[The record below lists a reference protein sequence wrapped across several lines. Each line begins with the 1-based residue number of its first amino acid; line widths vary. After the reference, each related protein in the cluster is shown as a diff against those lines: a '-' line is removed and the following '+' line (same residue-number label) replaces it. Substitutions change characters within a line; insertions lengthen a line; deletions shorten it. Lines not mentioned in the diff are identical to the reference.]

1 MTKPGSINREV
12 ALAGQQVR
20 RKVIFALTLCS
31 IIPLLLLTYAFHA
44 PVREFLG
51 PIVGLSDSVSV
62 PALLAF
68 TALLMAGGAFIVWD
82 IATALSRAAQL
93 SNEQSPE
100 LPTEPSRKDEIG
112 TLMSSFARMLATIEQ
127 QSQEINEFPRRLD
140 QLIREA
146 FRDSLT
152 GLPNRALFMDR
163 LTHALT
169 RAERGGSNL
178 AVLFLDLD
186 RFKILNDTL
195 GQEVGDRLLVEVGH
209 RLAGCLSPEDTVA
222 RLGGDE
228 FALLLEDT
236 SDLRGATALAE
247 KVSAEIQR
255 PFVVDGRDVLISAS
269 IGVALTGGGSMQPE
283 EVLHNA
289 DLAMYQAKAEGRAR
303 YELYE
308 PGLSVSTRERLDLQA
323 DLRTA
328 GARQELS
335 LRFQPVIALGTMR
348 AVEVEALVRWDH
360 RRRGALLPADFIGL
374 SEETG
379 LILPMG
385 RWILREACRQ
395 ARAWQ
400 AEASGVPPLIV
411 SVNLSA
417 GQFER
422 DALAEEV
429 ATILRETG
437 FEPRRLQLEISEAVL
452 MRDDPRMFDRL
463 DALKALGVRL
473 AIDDFGTGYASLSYL
488 KRLPVDCLKID
499 RSLVKGVGYETEDT
513 AIIRAVSGLAH
524 SLGITVTAEGIETA
538 GPARPAPRGRL
549 RSGPGLLLRAAGRGR
564 PRARSAG
571 QPRRRRASRE
581 SLMARL
587 TLRGLART
595 LVVRLIG
602 IVAFTG
608 ALGIGLSWL
617 LEMAV
622 SEPEWTETAAVAQRA
637 VDRSGLPELLA
648 GQNARSPK
656 RWAEESARF
665 VRELPGVV
673 NIKVWDPQG
682 TVVWAVQS
690 GFIGQRSDGHELR
703 DAISGR
709 VAVRFSSVALPDA
722 QAQSFVSPNVADLF
736 VPVYGPGAGRV
747 VGVVEL
753 SQAPL
758 RMDQAHERWS
768 VLAWNIALGTGGILC
783 LILLPAAWRS
793 HRRTMSEASSTSQRS
808 VQRTQE
814 LQRTTEQ
821 LRDALKAVKQRAEE
835 TDRMLEVTEA
845 IGSAIEQKAL
855 FEVIAHGAA
864 RACRVDRGSIFLR
877 DKSGQLMVPVS
888 SQHADRAGA
897 ARGAD
902 GAETLRALALEEMPS
917 FLLEAVRRQEP
928 VVISDPGSDPR
939 VPQGWVGLFQAK
951 SALVVPLIHQ
961 GRTAGVLILDH
972 LKTLHVFTD
981 EEIRLATTLAAQA
994 AVALEKARLYDEI
1007 QQRLQQTETLLAVSQ
1022 AIGSAPD
1029 LPEAVRRTTREM
1041 VRILGADT
1049 GVAWCVTGGGDR
1061 FIPLAGYH
1069 VPREL
1074 REPLSGLPLAPDD
1087 PLLDLV
1093 KRLRTALHSSNSK
1106 TDPRFNQ
1113 AALQL
1118 LPQASLLIQPVQ
1130 VSDELLGI
1138 FAISWVRDA
1147 HVFTMDD
1154 LRLADGIAK
1163 QAAVAIELHRTQ
1175 RHIIEQERLNAV
1187 GKMAS
1192 GLAHDFNN
1200 ALVPISGYAEMLLE
1214 HPEILQDAVKST
1226 KYLKLIM
1233 TGVEDAASV
1242 VSRLREFY
1250 RKREEG
1256 ETYRPL
1262 SLNKMVEQAVALT
1275 RPRWR
1280 DEALGSGRTILVEAD
1295 MRPVPRILGSESE
1308 MREMLANLIFN
1319 AVDAMP
1325 EGGLIRIRTGMREA
1339 SASEETPL
1347 APRVPQVFLE
1357 VSDTGT
1363 GMTED
1368 VRRRCL
1374 EPFFS
1379 TKGERGTGLG
1389 LPMVYGIVKRHRG
1402 TMDIES
1408 TVGKGTTFI
1417 VLLPAD
1423 TSLAREVQQRAQ
1435 APSSGPLHVLVV
1447 DDEPIARDVLS
1458 EYLMGDGH
1466 TVDTAVNGREA
1477 FEKFKAGRYALVI
1490 TDRAMP
1496 EVGGDQLAAM
1506 VKEVSPDTPIILLTG
1521 FGDLM
1526 NAAGE
1531 KPDGVDMV
1539 VKKPIRLATLR
1550 EVLSK
1555 MTDPTRAAEA
1565 ETTA

>member
-1 MTKPGSINREV
+1 M
-12 ALAGQQVR
+12 
-20 RKVIFALTLCS
+20 
-31 IIPLLLLTYAFHA
+31 
-44 PVREFLG
+44 
-51 PIVGLSDSVSV
+51 
-62 PALLAF
+62 
-68 TALLMAGGAFIVWD
+68 
-82 IATALSRAAQL
+82 
-93 SNEQSPE
+93 
-100 LPTEPSRKDEIG
+100 
-112 TLMSSFARMLATIEQ
+112 
-127 QSQEINEFPRRLD
+127 
-140 QLIREA
+140 
-146 FRDSLT
+146 
-152 GLPNRALFMDR
+152 
-163 LTHALT
+163 
-169 RAERGGSNL
+169 
-178 AVLFLDLD
+178 
-186 RFKILNDTL
+186 
-195 GQEVGDRLLVEVGH
+195 
-209 RLAGCLSPEDTVA
+209 
-222 RLGGDE
+222 
-228 FALLLEDT
+228 
-236 SDLRGATALAE
+236 
-247 KVSAEIQR
+247 
-255 PFVVDGRDVLISAS
+255 
-269 IGVALTGGGSMQPE
+269 
-283 EVLHNA
+283 
-289 DLAMYQAKAEGRAR
+289 
-303 YELYE
+303 
-308 PGLSVSTRERLDLQA
+308 
-323 DLRTA
+323 
-328 GARQELS
+328 
-335 LRFQPVIALGTMR
+335 
-348 AVEVEALVRWDH
+348 
-360 RRRGALLPADFIGL
+360 
-374 SEETG
+374 
-379 LILPMG
+379 
-385 RWILREACRQ
+385 
-395 ARAWQ
+395 
-400 AEASGVPPLIV
+400 
-411 SVNLSA
+411 
-417 GQFER
+417 
-422 DALAEEV
+422 
-429 ATILRETG
+429 
-437 FEPRRLQLEISEAVL
+437 
-452 MRDDPRMFDRL
+452 
-463 DALKALGVRL
+463 
-473 AIDDFGTGYASLSYL
+473 
-488 KRLPVDCLKID
+488 
-499 RSLVKGVGYETEDT
+499 
-513 AIIRAVSGLAH
+513 
-524 SLGITVTAEGIETA
+524 
-538 GPARPAPRGRL
+538 
-549 RSGPGLLLRAAGRGR
+549 
-564 PRARSAG
+564 
-571 QPRRRRASRE
+571 
-581 SLMARL
+581 

-595 LVVRLIG
+595 LVLRLIG
-602 IVAFTG
+602 ILAFT
-608 ALGIGLSWL
+608 AVLGVGLSWL
-617 LEMAV
+617 LDVAIT
-622 SEPEWTETAAVAQRA
+622 EPGWTETAAIAQRA

-648 GQNARSPK
+648 GQSARSPK

-673 NIKVWDPQG
+673 TIRVWDPQG
-682 TVVWAVQS
+682 NVVWAVQA
-690 GFIGQRSDGHELR
+690 GIVGQHSQAHELR
-703 DAISGR
+703 EALAGR
-709 VAVRFSSVALPDA
+709 VSVRFSAAAP
-722 QAQSFVSPNVADLF
+722 PNVEAPNIAAPGAADIF
-736 VPVYGPGAGRV
+736 VPVYGPGAARI

-758 RMDQAHERWS
+758 RMDQTHERWS
-768 VLAWNIALGTGGILC
+768 QLAWHIALGTGGALC
-783 LILLPAAWRS
+783 LILLPAAWRAQ
-793 HRRTMSEASSTSQRS
+793 RRGHTEATATTQRS
-808 VQRTQE
+808 LQRTQE

-821 LRDALKAVKQRAEE
+821 LREALKAVKHRAEE

-845 IGSAIEQKAL
+845 IGSALEQKEL
-855 FEVIAHGAA
+855 FEVIAQGAA

-877 DKSGQLMVPVS
+877 DKSGQMMVPMS
-888 SQHADRAGA
+888 SQLADRGA
-897 ARGAD
+897 AAKGAD
-902 GAETLRALALEEMPS
+902 HALALRPLALEEMPT

-928 VVISDPGSDPR
+928 VVISDPHSDPR

-1029 LPEAVRRTTREM
+1029 LTEAIRRTTREM

-1049 GVAWCVTGGGDR
+1049 GVAWCVTRGGDR

-1069 VPREL
+1069 VPRDL

-1087 PLLDLV
+1087 PLIDLV

-1113 AALQL
+1113 PALNL

-1147 HVFTMDD
+1147 HNFSMDD

-1163 QAAVAIELHRTQ
+1163 QAAVAIELHRSQ

-1214 HPEILQDAVKST
+1214 HPDILQDAGKST

-1256 ETYRPL
+1256 EAYRPL
-1262 SLNKMVEQAVALT
+1262 SLNQMVEQAVALT

-1295 MRPVPRILGSESE
+1295 LRPVPRILGSESE
-1308 MREMLANLIFN
+1308 MRELLTNLIFN

-1325 EGGLIRIRTGMREA
+1325 EGGMIRIRTGIREA
-1339 SASEETPL
+1339 SVSEETPM
-1347 APRVPQVFLE
+1347 APRAPQVFLE

-1417 VLLPAD
+1417 VLVPAD
-1423 TSLAREVQQRAQ
+1423 TSQSREVQERTQ
-1435 APSSGPLHVLVV
+1435 APAGPLHVLVV

-1466 TVDTAVNGREA
+1466 TVDTAANGREG
-1477 FEKFKAGRYALVI
+1477 FEKFKAGRYAVVI

-1506 VKEVSPDTPIILLTG
+1506 VKEHAPDTPVILLTG

-1550 EVLSK
+1550 EVLAK
-1555 MTDPTRAAEA
+1555 MTSGPGAAAAPSPTAV
-1565 ETTA
+1565 

>member
-1 MTKPGSINREV
+1 
-12 ALAGQQVR
+12 
-20 RKVIFALTLCS
+20 
-31 IIPLLLLTYAFHA
+31 
-44 PVREFLG
+44 
-51 PIVGLSDSVSV
+51 
-62 PALLAF
+62 
-68 TALLMAGGAFIVWD
+68 
-82 IATALSRAAQL
+82 
-93 SNEQSPE
+93 
-100 LPTEPSRKDEIG
+100 
-112 TLMSSFARMLATIEQ
+112 
-127 QSQEINEFPRRLD
+127 
-140 QLIREA
+140 
-146 FRDSLT
+146 
-152 GLPNRALFMDR
+152 
-163 LTHALT
+163 
-169 RAERGGSNL
+169 
-178 AVLFLDLD
+178 
-186 RFKILNDTL
+186 
-195 GQEVGDRLLVEVGH
+195 
-209 RLAGCLSPEDTVA
+209 
-222 RLGGDE
+222 
-228 FALLLEDT
+228 
-236 SDLRGATALAE
+236 
-247 KVSAEIQR
+247 
-255 PFVVDGRDVLISAS
+255 
-269 IGVALTGGGSMQPE
+269 
-283 EVLHNA
+283 
-289 DLAMYQAKAEGRAR
+289 
-303 YELYE
+303 
-308 PGLSVSTRERLDLQA
+308 
-323 DLRTA
+323 
-328 GARQELS
+328 
-335 LRFQPVIALGTMR
+335 
-348 AVEVEALVRWDH
+348 
-360 RRRGALLPADFIGL
+360 
-374 SEETG
+374 
-379 LILPMG
+379 
-385 RWILREACRQ
+385 
-395 ARAWQ
+395 
-400 AEASGVPPLIV
+400 
-411 SVNLSA
+411 
-417 GQFER
+417 
-422 DALAEEV
+422 
-429 ATILRETG
+429 
-437 FEPRRLQLEISEAVL
+437 
-452 MRDDPRMFDRL
+452 
-463 DALKALGVRL
+463 
-473 AIDDFGTGYASLSYL
+473 
-488 KRLPVDCLKID
+488 
-499 RSLVKGVGYETEDT
+499 
-513 AIIRAVSGLAH
+513 
-524 SLGITVTAEGIETA
+524 
-538 GPARPAPRGRL
+538 
-549 RSGPGLLLRAAGRGR
+549 
-564 PRARSAG
+564 
-571 QPRRRRASRE
+571 
-581 SLMARL
+581 MARL
-587 TLRGLART
+587 TLRGLVRT
-595 LVVRLIG
+595 LVIRLIG
-602 IVAFTG
+602 IGAFTV
-608 ALGIGLSWL
+608 ALGLGQAWL
-617 LEMAV
+617 LELAI
-622 SEPEWTETAAVAQRA
+622 SEPGWTETAAIAQRA

-648 GQNARSPK
+648 GQSARSPK

-673 NIKVWDPQG
+673 TIRVWDPQG
-682 TVVWAVQS
+682 NVVWAVQS
-690 GFIGQRSDGHELR
+690 GLVAQTPQAHELR
-703 DAISGR
+703 DALAGR
-709 VAVRFSSVALPDA
+709 LSARFSAVAP
-722 QAQSFVSPNVADLF
+722 PNAEAHSIAAPSAADIF
-736 VPVYGPGAGRV
+736 VPVYGPGAARI

-753 SQAPL
+753 SQVPL
-758 RMDQAHERWS
+758 RMDQTHERWS
-768 VLAWNIALGTGGILC
+768 QLAWNIAFGTGGVLC

-793 HRRTMSEASSTSQRS
+793 QRRTHTEATSTAQRS

-821 LRDALKAVKQRAEE
+821 LREALKAVKHRAEE

-845 IGSAIEQKAL
+845 IGSALEQKEL
-855 FEVIAHGAA
+855 FEVIAQGAA

-877 DKSGQLMVPVS
+877 DKSGQLMVPMS
-888 SQHADRAGA
+888 SQLADRAGA
-897 ARGAD
+897 AKGTD
-902 GAETLRALALEEMPS
+902 GTLTLRPLALEEMPS

-972 LKTLHVFTD
+972 LKTLHVFTE

-1029 LPEAVRRTTREM
+1029 LTEAIRRTTREM

-1049 GVAWCVTGGGDR
+1049 GVAWCVTRGGDR

-1069 VPREL
+1069 VPRDL

-1087 PLLDLV
+1087 PLIDLV

-1113 AALQL
+1113 PALNL

-1147 HVFTMDD
+1147 HAFSMDD

-1163 QAAVAIELHRTQ
+1163 QAAVAVELHRSQ

-1214 HPEILQDAVKST
+1214 HPDILLDAAKSA

-1256 ETYRPL
+1256 EAYRPL
-1262 SLNKMVEQAVALT
+1262 SVNQMVEQAVALT

-1295 MRPVPRILGSESE
+1295 LRPVPRILGSESE
-1308 MREMLANLIFN
+1308 MRELLTNLIFN

-1325 EGGLIRIRTGMREA
+1325 EGGTIRIRTGIREA
-1339 SASEETPL
+1339 SVSEETPM

-1357 VSDTGT
+1357 VSDSGT

-1368 VRRRCL
+1368 VRKRCL

-1408 TVGKGTTFI
+1408 AVGKGTTFI
-1417 VLLPAD
+1417 LLLPAD
-1423 TSLAREVQQRAQ
+1423 TSQSREVKERTH
-1435 APSSGPLHVLVV
+1435 APSAPLHVLVV

-1466 TVDTAVNGREA
+1466 TVDTAVNGRDG
-1477 FEKFKAGRYALVI
+1477 FEKFKAGRYAVVI

-1496 EVGGDQLAAM
+1496 EIGGDQLAAM
-1506 VKEVSPDTPIILLTG
+1506 VKEEAPDTPVILLTG

-1550 EVLSK
+1550 EVLAK
-1555 MTDPTRAAEA
+1555 MTNGPGAATAPSPTAV
-1565 ETTA
+1565 

>member
-1 MTKPGSINREV
+1 MAWLS
-12 ALAGQQVR
+12 VR
-20 RKVIFALTLCS
+20 
-31 IIPLLLLTYAFHA
+31 
-44 PVREFLG
+44 G
-51 PIVGLSDSVSV
+51 
-62 PALLAF
+62 
-68 TALLMAGGAFIVWD
+68 MA
-82 IATALSRAAQL
+82 R
-93 SNEQSPE
+93 
-100 LPTEPSRKDEIG
+100 
-112 TLMSSFARMLATIEQ
+112 
-127 QSQEINEFPRRLD
+127 
-140 QLIREA
+140 
-146 FRDSLT
+146 
-152 GLPNRALFMDR
+152 
-163 LTHALT
+163 
-169 RAERGGSNL
+169 
-178 AVLFLDLD
+178 
-186 RFKILNDTL
+186 
-195 GQEVGDRLLVEVGH
+195 
-209 RLAGCLSPEDTVA
+209 
-222 RLGGDE
+222 
-228 FALLLEDT
+228 ALLL
-236 SDLRGATALAE
+236 
-247 KVSAEIQR
+247 
-255 PFVVDGRDVLISAS
+255 
-269 IGVALTGGGSMQPE
+269 
-283 EVLHNA
+283 
-289 DLAMYQAKAEGRAR
+289 
-303 YELYE
+303 
-308 PGLSVSTRERLDLQA
+308 RL
-323 DLRTA
+323 
-328 GARQELS
+328 
-335 LRFQPVIALGTMR
+335 
-348 AVEVEALVRWDH
+348 
-360 RRRGALLPADFIGL
+360 
-374 SEETG
+374 
-379 LILPMG
+379 
-385 RWILREACRQ
+385 
-395 ARAWQ
+395 
-400 AEASGVPPLIV
+400 
-411 SVNLSA
+411 
-417 GQFER
+417 
-422 DALAEEV
+422 
-429 ATILRETG
+429 
-437 FEPRRLQLEISEAVL
+437 
-452 MRDDPRMFDRL
+452 
-463 DALKALGVRL
+463 
-473 AIDDFGTGYASLSYL
+473 
-488 KRLPVDCLKID
+488 
-499 RSLVKGVGYETEDT
+499 VG
-513 AIIRAVSGLAH
+513 I
-524 SLGITVTAEGIETA
+524 
-538 GPARPAPRGRL
+538 
-549 RSGPGLLLRAAGRGR
+549 AAG
-564 PRARSAG
+564 
-571 QPRRRRASRE
+571 
-581 SLMARL
+581 
-587 TLRGLART
+587 T
-595 LVVRLIG
+595 I
-602 IVAFTG
+602 

-617 LEMAV
+617 LGVAI
-622 SEPEWTETAAVAQRA
+622 SEPEWTETAAIAQRA

-648 GQNARSPK
+648 GQSARSPK
-656 RWAEESARF
+656 RWADESARF
-665 VRELPGVV
+665 VRDLPGVV
-673 NIKVWDPQG
+673 HIKVWDPQG
-682 TVVWAVQS
+682 SVVWAVQS
-690 GFIGQRSDGHELR
+690 AMIGQRSDGQELR
-703 DAISGR
+703 DALAGR
-709 VAVRFSSVALPDA
+709 VAVRFAAIAPPNA
-722 QAQSFVSPNVADLF
+722 AAESFTAPAVADLY
-736 VPVYGPGAGRV
+736 VPVYSPGTARV

-753 SQAPL
+753 SQVPL
-758 RMDQAHERWS
+758 RTDMAQEHWNQIAWS
-768 VLAWNIALGTGGILC
+768 IALAAGALLG
-783 LILLPAAWRS
+783 LIFLPAVWLSR
-793 HRRTMSEASSTSQRS
+793 RRTRLEASSTAQRAA
-808 VQRTQE
+808 QRTNE

-845 IGSAIEQKAL
+845 IGSAIEQKEL

-864 RACRVDRGSIFLR
+864 RACRVDRSSIFLR

-888 SQHADRAGA
+888 SQLADRSA
-897 ARGAD
+897 ATKGGD

-1007 QQRLQQTETLLAVSQ
+1007 QSRLQQTETLLAVSQ

-1029 LPEAVRRTTREM
+1029 LPEAIRRTTREM

-1049 GVAWCVTGGGDR
+1049 GVAWCVTRGGDR

-1069 VPREL
+1069 LPRDL

-1087 PLLDLV
+1087 PLIDLA

-1113 AALQL
+1113 PALNL
-1118 LPQASLLIQPVQ
+1118 LPHASLLIQPVQ

-1138 FAISWVRDA
+1138 FAIAWTREA
-1147 HVFTMDD
+1147 HAFTLDD

-1163 QAAVAIELHRTQ
+1163 QAAVAIELHRSQ

-1214 HPEILQDAVKST
+1214 HQEILQDTAKAT

-1262 SLNKMVEQAVALT
+1262 SINQMVEQAVALT

-1308 MREMLANLIFN
+1308 LRELLTNLIFN

-1325 EGGLIRIRTGMREA
+1325 EGGTIRIRTGLREA
-1339 SASEETPL
+1339 PVNEETHL
-1347 APRVPQVFLE
+1347 APAAPQVFLE

-1363 GMTED
+1363 GMTEE

-1389 LPMVYGIVKRHRG
+1389 LPMVFGIVKRHRG

-1417 VLLPAD
+1417 VLLPMD
-1423 TSLAREVQQRAQ
+1423 TTQAREAEPRAQ
-1435 APSSGPLHVLVV
+1435 APSGPLHVLVV
-1447 DDEPIARDVLS
+1447 DDEPIARDVLT
-1458 EYLMGDGH
+1458 EYLAGDGH
-1466 TVDTAVNGREA
+1466 TVETAVNGREG
-1477 FEKFKAGRYALVI
+1477 FEKFKAGRFSVVI

-1506 VKEVSPDTPIILLTG
+1506 VKEAAPTTPVILLTG

-1531 KPDGVDMV
+1531 KPEGVDLV

-1550 EVLSK
+1550 DVLAK
-1555 MTDPTRAAEA
+1555 MTDGPGASQTDQPAPTAAA
-1565 ETTA
+1565 R

>member
-1 MTKPGSINREV
+1 MAR
-12 ALAGQQVR
+12 
-20 RKVIFALTLCS
+20 
-31 IIPLLLLTYAFHA
+31 
-44 PVREFLG
+44 
-51 PIVGLSDSVSV
+51 LS
-62 PALLAF
+62 LR
-68 TALLMAGGAFIVWD
+68 G
-82 IATALSRAAQL
+82 
-93 SNEQSPE
+93 
-100 LPTEPSRKDEIG
+100 
-112 TLMSSFARMLATIEQ
+112 
-127 QSQEINEFPRRLD
+127 
-140 QLIREA
+140 
-146 FRDSLT
+146 
-152 GLPNRALFMDR
+152 
-163 LTHALT
+163 LT
-169 RAERGGSNL
+169 R
-178 AVLFLDLD
+178 
-186 RFKILNDTL
+186 TL
-195 GQEVGDRLLVEVGH
+195 
-209 RLAGCLSPEDTVA
+209 VA
-222 RLGGDE
+222 RL
-228 FALLLEDT
+228 
-236 SDLRGATALAE
+236 
-247 KVSAEIQR
+247 V
-255 PFVVDGRDVLISAS
+255 
-269 IGVALTGGGSMQPE
+269 
-283 EVLHNA
+283 
-289 DLAMYQAKAEGRAR
+289 
-303 YELYE
+303 
-308 PGLSVSTRERLDLQA
+308 
-323 DLRTA
+323 
-328 GARQELS
+328 
-335 LRFQPVIALGTMR
+335 
-348 AVEVEALVRWDH
+348 
-360 RRRGALLPADFIGL
+360 
-374 SEETG
+374 
-379 LILPMG
+379 
-385 RWILREACRQ
+385 
-395 ARAWQ
+395 
-400 AEASGVPPLIV
+400 
-411 SVNLSA
+411 
-417 GQFER
+417 
-422 DALAEEV
+422 
-429 ATILRETG
+429 
-437 FEPRRLQLEISEAVL
+437 
-452 MRDDPRMFDRL
+452 
-463 DALKALGVRL
+463 
-473 AIDDFGTGYASLSYL
+473 
-488 KRLPVDCLKID
+488 
-499 RSLVKGVGYETEDT
+499 
-513 AIIRAVSGLAH
+513 
-524 SLGITVTAEGIETA
+524 
-538 GPARPAPRGRL
+538 
-549 RSGPGLLLRAAGRGR
+549 
-564 PRARSAG
+564 
-571 QPRRRRASRE
+571 
-581 SLMARL
+581 
-587 TLRGLART
+587 
-595 LVVRLIG
+595 G

-617 LEMAV
+617 LEVAV
-622 SEPEWTETAAVAQRA
+622 SEPEWTETAVIAQRA

-648 GQNARSPK
+648 GQSARSPK

-673 NIKVWDPQG
+673 NIKVWDPYG
-682 TVVWAVQS
+682 NVVWAVQA
-690 GFIGQRSDGHELR
+690 GLIGQRSESEELR
-703 DAISGR
+703 DSLAGR
-709 VAVRFSSVALPDA
+709 VALRFSALAPPNA
-722 QAQSFVSPNVADLF
+722 EAQSFTAPNMADIF
-736 VPVYGPGAGRV
+736 VPVYGPGAVRV

-753 SQAPL
+753 SRAPL
-758 RMDQAHERWS
+758 RMDQAYERWS
-768 VLAWNIALGTGGILC
+768 RLAWNIAMGTGGVLC

-793 HRRTMSEASSTSQRS
+793 HRRTLNEASSTAHRS

-821 LRDALKAVKQRAEE
+821 LREALKAVKHRAEE

-845 IGSAIEQKAL
+845 IGSAIEQKEL

-888 SQHADRAGA
+888 SQFADRAA
-897 ARGAD
+897 AAKDGG

-928 VVISDPGSDPR
+928 VVISDPGCDPR
-939 VPQGWVGLFQAK
+939 VPPGWVGLFQAK

-972 LKTLHVFTD
+972 LKTLHVFTE

-994 AVALEKARLYDEI
+994 AVALEKARLYDAI

-1029 LPEAVRRTTREM
+1029 LTEAIRRTTREM

-1069 VPREL
+1069 VPRDL
-1074 REPLSGLPLAPDD
+1074 REPLSGLPLGPDD
-1087 PLLDLV
+1087 PLIDLV

-1113 AALQL
+1113 PALKL

-1138 FAISWVRDA
+1138 FAISWMRDA
-1147 HVFTMDD
+1147 HAFSMDD

-1214 HPEILQDAVKST
+1214 HPEILQDAAKST

-1262 SLNKMVEQAVALT
+1262 SLNQMVEQAVALT

-1280 DEALGSGRTILVEAD
+1280 DEALGSGRTIQVEAN
-1295 MRPVPRILGSESE
+1295 MRPVPRVLGSESE
-1308 MREMLANLIFN
+1308 IRELLTNLIFN

-1325 EGGLIRIRTGMREA
+1325 EGGLIRMRTGIREA

-1423 TSLAREVQQRAQ
+1423 TSQAREVAPRAQ
-1435 APSSGPLHVLVV
+1435 APSGSLHVLVV

-1466 TVDTAVNGREA
+1466 TVDTAVNGREG

-1506 VKEVSPDTPIILLTG
+1506 VKEAAPETPVILLTG

-1550 EVLSK
+1550 EVLAK
-1555 MTDPTRAAEA
+1555 MTDGPRAVEA
-1565 ETTA
+1565 GPSAARR

>member
-1 MTKPGSINREV
+1 M
-12 ALAGQQVR
+12 AW
-20 RKVIFALTLCS
+20 
-31 IIPLLLLTYAFHA
+31 
-44 PVREFLG
+44 
-51 PIVGLSDSVSV
+51 LS
-62 PALLAF
+62 
-68 TALLMAGGAFIVWD
+68 
-82 IATALSRAAQL
+82 
-93 SNEQSPE
+93 
-100 LPTEPSRKDEIG
+100 
-112 TLMSSFARMLATIEQ
+112 
-127 QSQEINEFPRRLD
+127 
-140 QLIREA
+140 
-146 FRDSLT
+146 
-152 GLPNRALFMDR
+152 
-163 LTHALT
+163 
-169 RAERGGSNL
+169 
-178 AVLFLDLD
+178 
-186 RFKILNDTL
+186 
-195 GQEVGDRLLVEVGH
+195 
-209 RLAGCLSPEDTVA
+209 
-222 RLGGDE
+222 
-228 FALLLEDT
+228 
-236 SDLRGATALAE
+236 
-247 KVSAEIQR
+247 
-255 PFVVDGRDVLISAS
+255 
-269 IGVALTGGGSMQPE
+269 
-283 EVLHNA
+283 
-289 DLAMYQAKAEGRAR
+289 
-303 YELYE
+303 
-308 PGLSVSTRERLDLQA
+308 
-323 DLRTA
+323 
-328 GARQELS
+328 
-335 LRFQPVIALGTMR
+335 
-348 AVEVEALVRWDH
+348 
-360 RRRGALLPADFIGL
+360 
-374 SEETG
+374 
-379 LILPMG
+379 
-385 RWILREACRQ
+385 
-395 ARAWQ
+395 
-400 AEASGVPPLIV
+400 
-411 SVNLSA
+411 
-417 GQFER
+417 
-422 DALAEEV
+422 
-429 ATILRETG
+429 
-437 FEPRRLQLEISEAVL
+437 
-452 MRDDPRMFDRL
+452 
-463 DALKALGVRL
+463 
-473 AIDDFGTGYASLSYL
+473 
-488 KRLPVDCLKID
+488 
-499 RSLVKGVGYETEDT
+499 
-513 AIIRAVSGLAH
+513 
-524 SLGITVTAEGIETA
+524 
-538 GPARPAPRGRL
+538 
-549 RSGPGLLLRAAGRGR
+549 
-564 PRARSAG
+564 
-571 QPRRRRASRE
+571 
-581 SLMARL
+581 
-587 TLRGLART
+587 LRGLART
-595 LVVRLIG
+595 LVVRLAG
-602 IVAFTG
+602 IAGFTL

-617 LEMAV
+617 LEVAV
-622 SEPEWTETAAVAQRA
+622 SEPEWTETAAIAQRA

-648 GQNARSPK
+648 GQSARSPK

-673 NIKVWDPQG
+673 HIKVWDPQG
-682 TVVWAVQS
+682 NVVWAVQAPL
-690 GFIGQRSDGHELR
+690 IGQHSEAQELR
-703 DAISGR
+703 DALAGR
-709 VAVRFSSVALPDA
+709 VAVRFTAVAP
-722 QAQSFVSPNVADLF
+722 PNAAAENFTAPSAADLY
-736 VPVYGPGAGRV
+736 VPVYSPGTARV

-758 RMDQAHERWS
+758 RMDAVQERWS
-768 VLAWNIALGTGGILC
+768 QLAWIIALSTGGVLC
-783 LILLPAAWRS
+783 LILLPAAWRAQ
-793 HRRTMSEASSTSQRS
+793 RRTRAEASSTAQRS

-821 LRDALKAVKQRAEE
+821 LREALKAVKQRAEE

-845 IGSAIEQKAL
+845 IGSALEQGQL

-864 RACRVDRGSIFLR
+864 RACRVDRCSIFLR

-888 SQHADRAGA
+888 SQLADRAA
-897 ARGAD
+897 AAKGGD
-902 GAETLRALALEEMPS
+902 GAESLRALALEEMPS

-951 SALVVPLIHQ
+951 AALVVPLIHQ

-972 LKTLHVFTD
+972 LKTLHVFTE

-1029 LPEAVRRTTREM
+1029 LPEAIRRTTREM

-1049 GVAWCVTGGGDR
+1049 GVAWCVTRGGDR

-1069 VPREL
+1069 VPRDL

-1093 KRLRTALHSSNSK
+1093 KRLRTSLHSSNSK

-1113 AALQL
+1113 PALNL
-1118 LPQASLLIQPVQ
+1118 MPHASLLVQPVQ
-1130 VSDELLGI
+1130 VNDELLGI
-1138 FAISWVRDA
+1138 FAIAWVRDSHA
-1147 HVFTMDD
+1147 FSMDD

-1214 HPEILQDAVKST
+1214 HQEILQNTAKAT

-1275 RPRWR
+1275 RPKWR

-1308 MREMLANLIFN
+1308 VRELLTNLIFN

-1325 EGGLIRIRTGMREA
+1325 EGGMIRIRTGIREA
-1339 SASEETPL
+1339 AATDEARHASSA
-1347 APRVPQVFLE
+1347 PQVFLE

-1363 GMTED
+1363 GMTEE

-1408 TVGKGTTFI
+1408 AVGKGTTFI

-1423 TSLAREVQQRAQ
+1423 TTLAGEVQRKTE
-1435 APSSGPLHVLVV
+1435 APAGPLHVLVV
-1447 DDEPIARDVLS
+1447 DDEPIARDVLT
-1458 EYLMGDGH
+1458 EYLAGDGH
-1466 TVDTAVNGREA
+1466 TVETAVDGRDG
-1477 FEKFKAGRYALVI
+1477 FEKFKAGRFSVVI

-1506 VKEVSPDTPIILLTG
+1506 VKEVAPETPVVLLTG

-1531 KPDGVDMV
+1531 KPDGVDLV

-1550 EVLSK
+1550 EVLAK
-1555 MTDPTRAAEA
+1555 MTESAPTAGAPTPATAPSSAA
-1565 ETTA
+1565 

>member
-1 MTKPGSINREV
+1 
-12 ALAGQQVR
+12 
-20 RKVIFALTLCS
+20 
-31 IIPLLLLTYAFHA
+31 
-44 PVREFLG
+44 
-51 PIVGLSDSVSV
+51 
-62 PALLAF
+62 
-68 TALLMAGGAFIVWD
+68 
-82 IATALSRAAQL
+82 
-93 SNEQSPE
+93 
-100 LPTEPSRKDEIG
+100 
-112 TLMSSFARMLATIEQ
+112 
-127 QSQEINEFPRRLD
+127 
-140 QLIREA
+140 
-146 FRDSLT
+146 
-152 GLPNRALFMDR
+152 
-163 LTHALT
+163 
-169 RAERGGSNL
+169 
-178 AVLFLDLD
+178 
-186 RFKILNDTL
+186 
-195 GQEVGDRLLVEVGH
+195 
-209 RLAGCLSPEDTVA
+209 
-222 RLGGDE
+222 
-228 FALLLEDT
+228 
-236 SDLRGATALAE
+236 
-247 KVSAEIQR
+247 
-255 PFVVDGRDVLISAS
+255 
-269 IGVALTGGGSMQPE
+269 
-283 EVLHNA
+283 
-289 DLAMYQAKAEGRAR
+289 
-303 YELYE
+303 
-308 PGLSVSTRERLDLQA
+308 
-323 DLRTA
+323 
-328 GARQELS
+328 
-335 LRFQPVIALGTMR
+335 
-348 AVEVEALVRWDH
+348 
-360 RRRGALLPADFIGL
+360 
-374 SEETG
+374 
-379 LILPMG
+379 
-385 RWILREACRQ
+385 
-395 ARAWQ
+395 
-400 AEASGVPPLIV
+400 
-411 SVNLSA
+411 
-417 GQFER
+417 
-422 DALAEEV
+422 
-429 ATILRETG
+429 
-437 FEPRRLQLEISEAVL
+437 
-452 MRDDPRMFDRL
+452 
-463 DALKALGVRL
+463 
-473 AIDDFGTGYASLSYL
+473 
-488 KRLPVDCLKID
+488 
-499 RSLVKGVGYETEDT
+499 
-513 AIIRAVSGLAH
+513 
-524 SLGITVTAEGIETA
+524 
-538 GPARPAPRGRL
+538 
-549 RSGPGLLLRAAGRGR
+549 
-564 PRARSAG
+564 
-571 QPRRRRASRE
+571 
-581 SLMARL
+581 MARL

-595 LVVRLIG
+595 LVVRLVG

-648 GQNARSPK
+648 GQSARSPK
-656 RWAEESARF
+656 RWAEESGRF

-690 GFIGQRSDGHELR
+690 GLIGQRSDTMELR
-703 DAISGR
+703 DAMNGR
-709 VAVRFSSVALPDA
+709 VAVRFSSVAPPNA
-722 QAQSFVSPNVADLF
+722 EAQSFVSPNVADLF
-736 VPVYGPGAGRV
+736 VPVYGPGAARV

-793 HRRTMSEASSTSQRS
+793 HRRTMAEASSTSQRS
-808 VQRTQE
+808 MQRTQE

-821 LRDALKAVKQRAEE
+821 LRDALKAVKHRAEE

-888 SQHADRAGA
+888 SQLADRTGA
-897 ARGAD
+897 ARGED

-972 LKTLHVFTD
+972 LKTLHIFTE

-1029 LPEAVRRTTREM
+1029 LTEAIRRTTREM

-1069 VPREL
+1069 VPRDL
-1074 REPLSGLPLAPDD
+1074 REPLSGLPLSPED
-1087 PLLDLV
+1087 PLIDLV

-1113 AALQL
+1113 PALNL

-1147 HVFTMDD
+1147 HVFSMDD

-1214 HPEILQDAVKST
+1214 HPEILQDAAKST

-1256 ETYRPL
+1256 EAYRPL
-1262 SLNKMVEQAVALT
+1262 SLNQMVEQAVALT

-1308 MREMLANLIFN
+1308 MRELLANLIFN

-1363 GMTED
+1363 GMTDD

-1423 TSLAREVQQRAQ
+1423 TSQAREAAPRTQ
-1435 APSSGPLHVLVV
+1435 APSGPLHVLVV

-1466 TVDTAVNGREA
+1466 TVDTAVNGREG
-1477 FEKFKAGRYALVI
+1477 FEKFKTGRYALVI

-1506 VKEVSPDTPIILLTG
+1506 VKEVAPDTPVILLTG

-1550 EVLSK
+1550 EVLAK
-1555 MTDPTRAAEA
+1555 MTDGPRAAEA
-1565 ETTA
+1565 APSTTA

>member
-1 MTKPGSINREV
+1 MAWLS
-12 ALAGQQVR
+12 VR
-20 RKVIFALTLCS
+20 
-31 IIPLLLLTYAFHA
+31 
-44 PVREFLG
+44 G
-51 PIVGLSDSVSV
+51 
-62 PALLAF
+62 
-68 TALLMAGGAFIVWD
+68 MA
-82 IATALSRAAQL
+82 R
-93 SNEQSPE
+93 
-100 LPTEPSRKDEIG
+100 
-112 TLMSSFARMLATIEQ
+112 
-127 QSQEINEFPRRLD
+127 
-140 QLIREA
+140 
-146 FRDSLT
+146 
-152 GLPNRALFMDR
+152 
-163 LTHALT
+163 
-169 RAERGGSNL
+169 
-178 AVLFLDLD
+178 
-186 RFKILNDTL
+186 
-195 GQEVGDRLLVEVGH
+195 
-209 RLAGCLSPEDTVA
+209 
-222 RLGGDE
+222 
-228 FALLLEDT
+228 ALLL
-236 SDLRGATALAE
+236 
-247 KVSAEIQR
+247 
-255 PFVVDGRDVLISAS
+255 
-269 IGVALTGGGSMQPE
+269 
-283 EVLHNA
+283 
-289 DLAMYQAKAEGRAR
+289 
-303 YELYE
+303 
-308 PGLSVSTRERLDLQA
+308 RL
-323 DLRTA
+323 
-328 GARQELS
+328 
-335 LRFQPVIALGTMR
+335 
-348 AVEVEALVRWDH
+348 
-360 RRRGALLPADFIGL
+360 
-374 SEETG
+374 
-379 LILPMG
+379 
-385 RWILREACRQ
+385 
-395 ARAWQ
+395 
-400 AEASGVPPLIV
+400 
-411 SVNLSA
+411 
-417 GQFER
+417 
-422 DALAEEV
+422 
-429 ATILRETG
+429 
-437 FEPRRLQLEISEAVL
+437 
-452 MRDDPRMFDRL
+452 
-463 DALKALGVRL
+463 
-473 AIDDFGTGYASLSYL
+473 
-488 KRLPVDCLKID
+488 
-499 RSLVKGVGYETEDT
+499 VG
-513 AIIRAVSGLAH
+513 I
-524 SLGITVTAEGIETA
+524 
-538 GPARPAPRGRL
+538 
-549 RSGPGLLLRAAGRGR
+549 AAG
-564 PRARSAG
+564 
-571 QPRRRRASRE
+571 
-581 SLMARL
+581 
-587 TLRGLART
+587 T
-595 LVVRLIG
+595 I
-602 IVAFTG
+602 

-617 LEMAV
+617 LGVAI
-622 SEPEWTETAAVAQRA
+622 SEPEWTETAAIAQRA

-648 GQNARSPK
+648 GQSARSPK
-656 RWAEESARF
+656 RWADESARF
-665 VRELPGVV
+665 VRDLPGVV
-673 NIKVWDPQG
+673 HIKVWDPQG
-682 TVVWAVQS
+682 SVVWAVQS
-690 GFIGQRSDGHELR
+690 AMIGQRSDGQELR
-703 DAISGR
+703 DALAGR
-709 VAVRFSSVALPDA
+709 VAVRFAAIAPPNA
-722 QAQSFVSPNVADLF
+722 AAESFTAPAVADLY
-736 VPVYGPGAGRV
+736 VPVYSPGTARV

-753 SQAPL
+753 SQVPL
-758 RMDQAHERWS
+758 RTDMAQEHWNQIAWS
-768 VLAWNIALGTGGILC
+768 IALAAGALLG
-783 LILLPAAWRS
+783 LIFLPAVWLSR
-793 HRRTMSEASSTSQRS
+793 RRTRLEASSTAQRAA
-808 VQRTQE
+808 QRTQE

-845 IGSAIEQKAL
+845 IGSAIEQKEL

-864 RACRVDRGSIFLR
+864 RACRVDRSSIFLR

-888 SQHADRAGA
+888 SQLADRSA
-897 ARGAD
+897 ATKGGD

-1007 QQRLQQTETLLAVSQ
+1007 QSRLQQTETLLAVSQ

-1029 LPEAVRRTTREM
+1029 LPEAIRRTTREM

-1049 GVAWCVTGGGDR
+1049 GVAWCVTRGGDR

-1069 VPREL
+1069 LPRDL

-1087 PLLDLV
+1087 PLIDLA

-1113 AALQL
+1113 PALNL
-1118 LPQASLLIQPVQ
+1118 LPHASLLIQPVQ

-1138 FAISWVRDA
+1138 FAIAWTREA
-1147 HVFTMDD
+1147 HAFTLDD

-1163 QAAVAIELHRTQ
+1163 QAAVAIELHRSQ

-1214 HPEILQDAVKST
+1214 HQEILQDTAKAT

-1262 SLNKMVEQAVALT
+1262 SINQMVEQAVALT

-1308 MREMLANLIFN
+1308 LRELLTNLIFN

-1325 EGGLIRIRTGMREA
+1325 EGGTIRIRTGLREA
-1339 SASEETPL
+1339 PVNEETHL
-1347 APRVPQVFLE
+1347 APAAPQVFLE

-1363 GMTED
+1363 GMTEE

-1389 LPMVYGIVKRHRG
+1389 LPMVFGIVKRHRG

-1417 VLLPAD
+1417 VLLPMD
-1423 TSLAREVQQRAQ
+1423 TTQAREAEPRAQ
-1435 APSSGPLHVLVV
+1435 APSGPLHVLVV
-1447 DDEPIARDVLS
+1447 DDEPIARDVLT
-1458 EYLMGDGH
+1458 EYLAGDGH
-1466 TVDTAVNGREA
+1466 TVETAVNGREG
-1477 FEKFKAGRYALVI
+1477 FEKFKAGRFSVVI

-1506 VKEVSPDTPIILLTG
+1506 VKEAAPTTPVILLTG

-1531 KPDGVDMV
+1531 KPEGVDLV

-1550 EVLSK
+1550 DVLAK
-1555 MTDPTRAAEA
+1555 MTDGPGASQTDQPAPTAAA
-1565 ETTA
+1565 R